1 MLVHM
6 CSTVIVLNMC
16 MFIIILPTI
25 KFKPNGDVV
34 NIVDFFTELLHYV
47 NFEEIDDQKEL
58 T

>member
-1 MLVHM
+1 M
-6 CSTVIVLNMC
+6 CSTVIVLHIC

-34 NIVDFFTELLHYV
+34 DIVDFFTELLHYV

>member
-1 MLVHM
+1 M
-6 CSTVIVLNMC
+6 CNTVIVLHMC

-25 KFKPNGDVV
+25 KLKPNGDVV

>member
-6 CSTVIVLNMC
+6 CSTVIVLHIC